1 MQPFLSFIF
10 LSFVLSF
17 DFLASYLLLLHT
29 QCQPDFTWL
38 ESDIHTNALTLTQSM
53 LHVSRANNIRL
64 LLSFAHAHH
73 TQQTYGTVY
82 KQASNSGCICF
93 VQAVHKHTYIYI
105 HPLSH
110 SLTPSPHT
118 HTPKRIHKNDIRA
131 QTHVNKYTQIYK
143 YFMLCVLIVHSR
155 DCLCRRGRKREEF
168 QENFS
173 CCLELV
179 KFKHAQLFQLKDSAE
194 FIQGFFKQNICEGG
208 GDLSQF
214 LHRSHS
220 RSNIRMI

>member
-1 MQPFLSFIF
+1 
-10 LSFVLSF
+10 
-17 DFLASYLLLLHT
+17 
-29 QCQPDFTWL
+29 
-38 ESDIHTNALTLTQSM
+38 M

-73 TQQTYGTVY
+73 TTNVRNSLQTSVQQWLHLFC
-82 KQASNSGCICF
+82 ASSA
-93 VQAVHKHTYIYI
+93 QTHIYL
-105 HPLSH
+105 HPSSL
-110 SLTPSPHT
+110 SLTHAPPT
-118 HTPKRIHKNDIRA
+118 HTPKRIHKNDIHA

-143 YFMLCVLIVHSR
+143 YFMLCVLIVHSS

-173 CCLELV
+173 CCLERV

-194 FIQGFFKQNICEGG
+194 FIQGFFKQNIFEGG